1 MMELSDV
8 SSQTGIGV
16 ETLAAVEDGR
26 ATPTGD
32 QLLILAEL
40 FHIDYKFFLSN
51 EKKFV
56 FEQTEILYRMY
67 GEHLGAED
75 RWAIQ
80 EMLFFCENEA
90 YLQEALGRT
99 MRRLTL
105 PKPKGEYAKGQ
116 GWDAARQVRAELG
129 LGDKGIAVD
138 LFRLFRSLGIHIFRR
153 PLKNSNVSGLCINH
167 PTAGPCVFVNYG
179 DDQYR
184 QRFTVCHEVAHA
196 LLDVSED
203 GSTISLESER
213 GDLREVRANS
223 FAGAFLLPPSA
234 IEGISLRGM
243 SVDSF
248 IELCSRMMVN
258 ARTLLIALKD
268 RKLAT
273 ELDMERFWDVRVPR
287 SGKPDPELGPDLTE
301 MSRERRQKLLERGL
315 PYPYLRLC
323 FEGYQS
329 HKVSFDR
336 LSEVLL
342 MDLTETAQ
350 VMHSFGE
357 AVSLDD

>member
-16 ETLAAVEDGR
+16 ETLAGVEEGR
-26 ATPTGD
+26 TTPTGD

-56 FEQTEILYRMY
+56 FEQTETLYRMY

-75 RWAIQ
+75 RWTIQ
-80 EMLFFCENEA
+80 EMLFLCENEA
-90 YLQEALGRT
+90 YLQEALGRKT
-99 MRRLTL
+99 KRLTL
-105 PKPKGEYAKGQ
+105 PTPQGRYAKGQ

-129 LGDKGIAVD
+129 LGDRDIAVD
-138 LFRLFRSLGIHIFRR
+138 IFRLFRSLGIHIFRR

-167 PTAGPCVFVNYG
+167 PTAGPCVLVNYG
-179 DDQYR
+179 EDQYR

-196 LLDVSED
+196 LLDVTEH

-223 FAGAFLLPPSA
+223 FASAFLLPPSA
-234 IEGISLRGM
+234 TEGISLSSM
-243 SVDSF
+243 SADYFV
-248 IELCSRMMVN
+248 ELCSRVMVN

-268 RKLAT
+268 RKHAT
-273 ELDMERFWDVRVPR
+273 DSDIERLWDVRVPR
-287 SGKPDPELGPDLTE
+287 SVKPDPELGPDLTE
-301 MSRERRQKLLERGL
+301 MSRERRQMLLERGL
-315 PYPYLRLC
+315 SYPYLRLC
-323 FEGYQS
+323 MEGYRS
-329 HKVSFDR
+329 HKVSFER
-336 LSEVLL
+336 LSEILL
-342 MDLTETAQ
+342 MDMTETTR
-350 VMHSFGE
+350 VMNRFGE
-357 AVSLDD
+357 AVTLDD